1 MTFNERFFKEIYQTT
16 DVGKWWLPID
26 VVKLIINRT
35 RHNVIM
41 RKYDI
46 FISYRREGGYDAAKH
61 LFDLLRKDKYRVS
74 FDFDSMRTG
83 NYDKQLLRN
92 IDHCK
97 DFVLIVDDHCFDR
110 ILKNNDSEDDW
121 VRIEL
126 AHALKKDKNIIP
138 VVISGNFSFPDNLPE
153 DVADIKKKHIPRY
166 DKYSFDSFYKDL
178 KSKHLIS
185 KPRRSWIIV
194 ILLSILIATSVSI
207 FHYKN
212 IDHVSPIIYEYNENL
227 KEMIMTDVKDK
238 IPQDKK
244 IIVDRVDSLQFMII
258 DYFNIVGMTPTYSKT
273 VRKDAKLHLVSIM
286 DMFNWS
292 IDINKRSQNIT
303 KEYMSM
309 INDYPLQLIP
319 NYVIQPNM
327 LEEILNTQKS
337 YTSYLAKINAYISLN
352 MQNPEQI
359 INRLD
364 KYYKSE
370 QLADYLASQRDYFL
384 TSFKKLDLYKKDLN
398 KHN

>member
-16 DVGKWWLPID
+16 DVVKWWLPID

-138 VVISGNFSFPDNLPE
+138 VVISGNYSFPDNLPE
-153 DVADIKKKHIPRY
+153 DVADIKKKHVPHY
-166 DKYSFDSFYKDL
+166 DKYNFDSFYKDL

-185 KPRRSWIIV
+185 KPRRSWNIV
-194 ILLSILIATSVSI
+194 ILLSILIATFVSV
-207 FHYKN
+207 FYYKN
-212 IDHVSPIIYEYNENL
+212 IDHVSPVIHEYNENL
-227 KEMIMTDVKDK
+227 QEMIMTDVKDK

-244 IIVDRVDSLQFMII
+244 TIVDRIDSLQFMIY
-258 DYFNIVGMTPTYSKT
+258 DYFNVVSRLNAYNKDVMKKDQKLYQSTLTNEYELYVSSTGKALNIG
-273 VRKDAKLHLVSIM
+273 RKY
-286 DMFNWS
+286 
-292 IDINKRSQNIT
+292 Q
-303 KEYMSM
+303 SM
-309 INDYPLQLIP
+309 IEDYPFQLVLQ
-319 NYVIQPNM
+319 NYVIEKEM
-327 LEEILNTQKS
+327 LLEVNTTLNEFYS
-337 YTSYLAKINAYISLN
+337 YELEFAKKISSNKNNPKYVFMELDEYLHSKQLAKILDTLRYYYLIIFEQLNLYKQSLN
-352 MQNPEQI
+352 N
-359 INRLD
+359 
-364 KYYKSE
+364 
-370 QLADYLASQRDYFL
+370 
-384 TSFKKLDLYKKDLN
+384 
-398 KHN
+398 